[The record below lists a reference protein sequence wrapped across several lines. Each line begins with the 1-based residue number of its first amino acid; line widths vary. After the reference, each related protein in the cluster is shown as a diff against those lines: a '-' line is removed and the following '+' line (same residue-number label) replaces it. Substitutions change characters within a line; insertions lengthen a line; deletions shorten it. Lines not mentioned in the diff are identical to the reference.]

1 MVYRKTKKVR
11 ILFLIICILQLF
23 FIFQFRSGF
32 QYEVVKNPFK
42 KDSGISF
49 VVRPEIIETSAIL
62 KKHKAKDFNLSKIVK
77 NNGYLYKK
85 TIEFNYPIRMSE
97 NSKMIFFLKKENI
110 PNDCKVIE
118 AGKYF
123 KFTQCLYDKR

>member
-1 MVYRKTKKVR
+1 MVSRKIKKVK
-11 ILFLIICILQLF
+11 ILFIVICILQLF
-23 FIFQFRSGF
+23 HIFQFRSGF
-32 QYEVVKNPFK
+32 EYEVIKNPFK
-42 KDSGISF
+42 EDSGISF
-49 VVRPEIIETSAIL
+49 VVRPEIIETSNIL

-85 TIEFNYPIRMSE
+85 TIEFNYPIIMNE

-118 AGKYF
+118 TGKYF
-123 KFTQCLYDKR
+123 KFTQC